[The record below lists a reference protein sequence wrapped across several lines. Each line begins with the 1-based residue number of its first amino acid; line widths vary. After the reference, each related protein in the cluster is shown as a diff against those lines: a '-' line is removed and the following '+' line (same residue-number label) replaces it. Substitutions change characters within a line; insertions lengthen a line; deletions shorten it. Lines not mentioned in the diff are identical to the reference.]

1 MKIFEANERE
11 NEGQIQHPFEG
22 LDSVGAPIA
31 NQDSPFEGLNEFGRP
46 TNLTD
51 TDVNQRSVA
60 NEMDWPIRQEK

>member
-1 MKIFEANERE
+1 MNIFEANEGE
-11 NEGQIQHPFEG
+11 NEGQILYPFE
-22 LDSVGAPIA
+22 GAPIA